1 MHHVEIETVW
11 RFHKEGSPQT
21 AVVMLGVLN
30 EIRKT
35 GKLTSAAKHA
45 QLSYRHVWNL
55 VEQWSEFFGVPLVE
69 THRGKGTVLTAFG
82 EKLVWAGERM
92 QARLGPQ
99 LENLAQELVT
109 EIKPFLHQRPSV
121 IRVHASHGFAVSKL
135 RELLDREPGIGV
147 DLRYVSNQNSLVS
160 LAQGAC
166 DLSGV
171 HLPRGEL
178 RAQGIRACKEWLDP
192 REDRVISFVT
202 REMGLMVKRGNPLR
216 IASIKD
222 VVDRKARFVNRDHD
236 SGTRL
241 LFDQLLAL
249 HRIDEAKINGAQ
261 QMEFT
266 HAAVAAYV
274 ASGMAD
280 VSFGVEAAA
289 RQFGLDFIRLLTEDY
304 FFVCRR
310 AFLETEPM
318 RRIIDIMKG
327 REFQEGG
334 CEPARLRRD
343 QHRHGQHREGVSG
356 ERGHRTRPEVCR
368 AAVVEHG
375 PRFDTGASAVIWSQP
390 HFTAVEVFDRWQPD
404 RI

>member
-1 MHHVEIETVW
+1 MHHIEIETVW

-99 LENLAQELVT
+99 LENLAQELAT

-160 LAQGAC
+160 LAQGCLRSLWRAFAARRIARAGRQGLQGMARSARGPR
-166 DLSGV
+166 DQFRDARDGV
-171 HLPRGEL
+171 DGQARQPAEDQL
-178 RAQGIRACKEWLDP
+178 AQGRRRSQGALRQP
-192 REDRVISFVT
+192 R
-202 REMGLMVKRGNPLR
+202 P
-216 IASIKD
+216 
-222 VVDRKARFVNRDHD
+222 
-236 SGTRL
+236 
-241 LFDQLLAL
+241 
-249 HRIDEAKINGAQ
+249 
-261 QMEFT
+261 
-266 HAAVAAYV
+266 
-274 ASGMAD
+274 
-280 VSFGVEAAA
+280 
-289 RQFGLDFIRLLTEDY
+289 
-304 FFVCRR
+304 
-310 AFLETEPM
+310 
-318 RRIIDIMKG
+318 
-327 REFQEGG
+327 
-334 CEPARLRRD
+334 
-343 QHRHGQHREGVSG
+343 
-356 ERGHRTRPEVCR
+356 
-368 AAVVEHG
+368 
-375 PRFDTGASAVIWSQP
+375 
-390 HFTAVEVFDRWQPD
+390 
-404 RI
+404 

>member
-1 MHHVEIETVW
+1 MLRIEIETIW
-11 RFHKEGSPQT
+11 RFHKEGRPQT
-21 AVVMLGVLN
+21 TVVMLGILN

-35 GKLTSAAKHA
+35 GKLTSAANHA

-55 VEQWSEFFGVPLVE
+55 VEQWSDFFGVPLVE
-69 THRGKGTVLTAFG
+69 TRRGKGTTLTAFG
-82 EKLVWAGERM
+82 EKLVWAGQRT

-99 LENLAQELVT
+99 LENLAQELAT
-109 EIKPFLHQRPSV
+109 EIKPFLRYGPAV
-121 IRVHASHGFAVSKL
+121 IRVHASHGFAVAKL
-135 RELLDREPGIGV
+135 RELLDQTPGIGI

-178 RAQGIRACKEWLDP
+178 RRQSIDACKEWLDP
-192 REDRVISFVT
+192 REYRVISFVT
-202 REMGLMVKRGNPLR
+202 REMGLMVKHGNPLA
-216 IASIKD
+216 IASLQD
-222 VVDRKARFVNRDHD
+222 LAERKARFVNRDHD

-249 HRIDEAKINGAQ
+249 HKINETRINGLEQ
-261 QMEFT
+261 IEFT

-274 ASGMAD
+274 ASDMAD

-310 AFLETEPM
+310 SFLETEPM
-318 RRIIDIMKG
+318 QRLLEVIKG
-327 REFQEGG
+327 RAFHDAIATLPGY
-334 CEPARLRRD
+334 
-343 QHRHGQHREGVSG
+343 
-356 ERGHRTRPEVCR
+356 
-368 AAVVEHG
+368 AAVKTGSVSTVREFLDSVDAKPVT
-375 PRFDTGASAVIWSQP
+375 PRKRKA
-390 HFTAVEVFDRWQPD
+390 
-404 RI
+404 

>member
-1 MHHVEIETVW
+1 MIFYSYVPLVYELYFIMFGARMLQVEIETVW
-11 RFHKEGSPQT
+11 RFRKENSPQT
-21 AVVMLGVLN
+21 VAVMIDVLN
-30 EIRKT
+30 DVRKT
-35 GKLTSAAKHA
+35 GKITSAANDA
-45 QLSYRHVWNL
+45 GLSYRHVWNL
-55 VEQWSEFFGVPLVE
+55 IEQWSAFFGVPLVE
-69 THRGKGTVLTAFG
+69 TQRGKGSRLTAFG
-82 EKLVWAGERM
+82 EKLVWASERM

-99 LENLAQELVT
+99 LENLAQELVS

-178 RAQGIRACKEWLDP
+178 RAQGVKACRDWLDP
-192 REDRVISFVT
+192 RQDRVISFVT
-202 REMGLMVKRGNPLR
+202 REMGLMVKRGNPLG
-216 IASIKD
+216 IASLRDIA
-222 VVDRKARFVNRDHD
+222 DRRARFVNRDHD

-249 HRIDEAKINGAQ
+249 HGIDESRINGAQ
-261 QMEFT
+261 QIEFT

-289 RQFGLDFIRLLTEDY
+289 RQFDLDFIRLLTEDY
-304 FFVCRR
+304 FFVCRH

-318 RRIIDIMKG
+318 RRVLDIMKG
-327 REFQEGG
+327 GEFHKAVAALPGYEATNTGSVHTVK
-334 CEPARLRRD
+334 EFLD
-343 QHRHGQHREGVSG
+343 QIDAGHQAPVS
-356 ERGHRTRPEVCR
+356 RQATSLSNNNQ
-368 AAVVEHG
+368 A
-375 PRFDTGASAVIWSQP
+375 FLKNK
-390 HFTAVEVFDRWQPD
+390 
-404 RI
+404 

>member
-1 MHHVEIETVW
+1 MLEIEIETVW
-11 RFHKEGSPQT
+11 RFRKEGSRQT
-21 AVVMLGVLN
+21 VVLMLGVLD

-35 GKLTSAAKHA
+35 GKITSAANDVH
-45 QLSYRHVWNL
+45 LSYRHVWNL
-55 VEQWSEFFGVPLVE
+55 IEQWSDFFGTPLVE
-69 THRGKGTVLTAFG
+69 TRRGKGSKLTSFG
-82 EKLVWAGERM
+82 EKLVWAGQRM

-99 LENLAQELVT
+99 LENLAQELAT

-135 RELLDREPGIGV
+135 REFLDREPGIGV
-147 DLRYVSNQNSLVS
+147 DLRYVSNQHSLVS

-202 REMGLMVKRGNPLR
+202 REMGLMVKRGNPLGISSLR
-216 IASIKD
+216 D

-241 LFDQLLAL
+241 LFDQLLL
-249 HRIDEAKINGAQ
+249 QQGIDATRINGAQ
-261 QMEFT
+261 QIEFT

-280 VSFGVEAAA
+280 ASFGVEAAA
-289 RQFGLDFIRLLTEDY
+289 RQFGLDFIRILTEDY
-304 FFVCRR
+304 FFVCKR
-310 AFLETEPM
+310 AFLETAPM
-318 RRIIDIMKG
+318 RRVLDIMKG
-327 REFQEGG
+327 GEFHKAVAALPGYEATDTGSVHTVREF
-334 CEPARLRRD
+334 
-343 QHRHGQHREGVSG
+343 
-356 ERGHRTRPEVCR
+356 
-368 AAVVEHG
+368 
-375 PRFDTGASAVIWSQP
+375 
-390 HFTAVEVFDRWQPD
+390 
-404 RI
+404 

>member
-1 MHHVEIETVW
+1 MAVATYEAEFIGEKPMLQIEIETVW
-11 RFHKEGSPQT
+11 RFRKEGSPQT
-21 AVVMLGVLN
+21 IVVMLRVLN

-35 GKLTSAAKHA
+35 GKLTSAAA
-45 QLSYRHVWNL
+45 DAGLSYRHVWNL
-55 VEQWSEFFGVPLVE
+55 VEQWSDFFGVPLVE
-69 THRGKGTVLTAFG
+69 TRRGKGTVLTAFG
-82 EKLVWAGERM
+82 EKLVWAGQRM

-121 IRVHASHGFAVSKL
+121 IRVHASHGYAVSKL
-135 RELLDREPGIGV
+135 RELLDLDSAIGV

-178 RAQGIRACKEWLDP
+178 RAQSVQACREWLDP
-192 REDRVISFVT
+192 REDRVIHFVT
-202 REMGLMVKRGNPLR
+202 REMGLMLKRGNPLK
-216 IASIKD
+216 IASLADI
-222 VVDRKARFVNRDHD
+222 VDRKARFVSRDHD
-236 SGTRL
+236 SGTRM
-241 LFDQLLAL
+241 LFDQLLAV
-249 HRIDEAKINGAQ
+249 HGIDEAKINGAQ

-289 RQFGLDFIRLLTEDY
+289 RQFGLDFVRLLTEDY

-318 RRIIDIMKG
+318 QRLLGVMKG
-327 REFQEGG
+327 SEFHKAVAALPGYVAANAGSVSTVAEFLDSLAAK
-334 CEPARLRRD
+334 PAA
-343 QHRHGQHREGVSG
+343 
-356 ERGHRTRPEVCR
+356 TRKGKR
-368 AAVVEHG
+368 
-375 PRFDTGASAVIWSQP
+375 
-390 HFTAVEVFDRWQPD
+390 
-404 RI
+404 

>member
-1 MHHVEIETVW
+1 MISYETNFISRQNQMLNIEIETIW
-11 RFHKEGSPQT
+11 RFHKEGTPHT
-21 AVVMLGVLN
+21 IVVMLGILN

-35 GKLTSAAKHA
+35 GKLTSAAEHA
-45 QLSYRHVWNL
+45 HLSYRHVWNL
-55 VEQWSEFFGVPLVE
+55 VEQWSDFFGVPLVE
-69 THRGKGTVLTAFG
+69 THRGKGTRLTAFG

-99 LENLAQELVT
+99 LENLAQELAT

-178 RAQGIRACKEWLDP
+178 RAQSVQSCREWLDP

-202 REMGLMVKRGNPLR
+202 REMGLMVKRGNPLK
-216 IASIKD
+216 IASLKD
-222 VVDRKARFVNRDHD
+222 IVDRKARFVNRDHD

-249 HRIDEAKINGAQ
+249 HKIDEAKIKGAQ
-261 QMEFT
+261 QIEFT

-304 FFVCRR
+304 FFVCRKQ
-310 AFLETEPM
+310 FLELE
-318 RRIIDIMKG
+318 IMKRVLAIMTG
-327 REFQEGG
+327 EEFQAAISQLPGYR
-334 CEPARLRRD
+334 CKDA
-343 QHRHGQHREGVSG
+343 GVVK
-356 ERGHRTRPEVCR
+356 TIQD
-368 AAVVEHG
+368 A
-375 PRFDTGASAVIWSQP
+375 F
-390 HFTAVEVFDRWQPD
+390 
-404 RI
+404 

>member
-1 MHHVEIETVW
+1 MLHIEIETVW

-21 AVVMLGVLN
+21 IVVMLRVLN

-35 GKLTSAAKHA
+35 GKLTSAAA
-45 QLSYRHVWNL
+45 DASLSYRHVWNL

-69 THRGKGTVLTAFG
+69 TQRGKGTTLTAFG
-82 EKLVWAGERM
+82 EKLVWAGQRM

-99 LENLAQELVT
+99 LENLAQELAT

-171 HLPRGEL
+171 HLPHGEL

-192 REDRVISFVT
+192 REDRVISFV
-202 REMGLMVKRGNPLR
+202 
-216 IASIKD
+216 
-222 VVDRKARFVNRDHD
+222 NRDHD

-249 HRIDEAKINGAQ
+249 HKIDQAKINGAQ

-280 VSFGVEAAA
+280 ASFGVEAAA
-289 RQFGLDFIRLLTEDY
+289 RQFGLDFIRMLTEDY
-304 FFVCRR
+304 FFVCKR

-318 RRIIDIMKG
+318 QRVLDIMRG
-327 REFQEGG
+327 REF
-334 CEPARLRRD
+334 
-343 QHRHGQHREGVSG
+343 HRAVATLPGYVAANTGSVSSVKEFL
-356 ERGHRTRPEVCR
+356 ERMDANR
-368 AAVVEHG
+368 
-375 PRFDTGASAVIWSQP
+375 
-390 HFTAVEVFDRWQPD
+390 
-404 RI
+404 

>member
-1 MHHVEIETVW
+1 MLQIEIETVW
-11 RFHKEGSPQT
+11 RFRQEGSPQT
-21 AVVMLGVLN
+21 IVVMLGILN
-30 EIRKT
+30 EIRNT
-35 GKLTSAAKHA
+35 GKLTSAATHA

-55 VEQWSEFFGVPLVE
+55 VEQWSAFFGAPLVE
-69 THRGKGTVLTAFG
+69 TRRGKGTVLTAFG
-82 EKLVWAGERM
+82 EKLVWAGQRM

-121 IRVHASHGFAVSKL
+121 IRVHASHGYAVSKL
-135 RELLDREPGIGV
+135 RELLDLESGIGV

-178 RAQGIRACKEWLDP
+178 RAQSVQACREWLDP
-192 REDRVISFVT
+192 REDRVIHFVT
-202 REMGLMVKRGNPLR
+202 REMGLMLKRGNPLK
-216 IASIKD
+216 ITSLKD
-222 VVDRKARFVNRDHD
+222 IVDRKARFVSRDHD

-249 HRIDEAKINGAQ
+249 HRIDEARINGAQ

-289 RQFGLDFIRLLTEDY
+289 RQFGLDFVRLLTEDY

-318 RRIIDIMKG
+318 QRVLGVMKG
-327 REFQEGG
+327 NEFHKAVAALPGYVTANSGSVSTVQEFLSSVDAKTA
-334 CEPARLRRD
+334 ARGKRKK
-343 QHRHGQHREGVSG
+343 
-356 ERGHRTRPEVCR
+356 
-368 AAVVEHG
+368 
-375 PRFDTGASAVIWSQP
+375 
-390 HFTAVEVFDRWQPD
+390 
-404 RI
+404 

>member
-11 RFHKEGSPQT
+11 RFHKEGSPET

-55 VEQWSEFFGVPLVE
+55 VEQWSDFFGVPLVE
-69 THRGKGTVLTAFG
+69 THRGKGTALTAFG

-99 LENLAQELVT
+99 LENLAQELAS
-109 EIKPFLHQRPSV
+109 EIKPFLEQRPSV
-121 IRVHASHGFAVSKL
+121 IRVHASHGFAVAKL
-135 RELLDREPGIGV
+135 REFLDREPGIGV

-166 DLSGV
+166 DLSGL
-171 HLPRGEL
+171 HLPHGAL
-178 RAQGIRACKEWLDP
+178 RAQGINTAREWLDP
-192 REDRVISFVT
+192 REDRIISFVT
-202 REMGLMVKRGNPLR
+202 REMGLMVARGNPLG
-216 IASIKD
+216 IQSIEDLTGPK
-222 VVDRKARFVNRDHD
+222 VRFVNRDHD

-249 HRIDEAKINGAQ
+249 HKVDEARINGAQ

-304 FFVCRR
+304 FFVCKRT
-310 AFLETEPM
+310 FLETEPM

-327 REFQEGG
+327 REFQ
-334 CEPARLRRD
+334 D
-343 QHRHGQHREGVSG
+343 GVASLPG
-356 ERGHRTRPEVCR
+356 YVATRTGTVNTVKEFLESVGSN
-368 AAVVEHG
+368 A
-375 PRFDTGASAVIWSQP
+375 T
-390 HFTAVEVFDRWQPD
+390 
-404 RI
+404 